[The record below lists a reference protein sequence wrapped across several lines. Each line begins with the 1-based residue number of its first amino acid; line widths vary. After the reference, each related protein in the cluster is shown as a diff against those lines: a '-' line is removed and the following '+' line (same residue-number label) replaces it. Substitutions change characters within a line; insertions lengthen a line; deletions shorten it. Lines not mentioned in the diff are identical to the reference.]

1 MAKLAKESLIGKK
14 FGHLT
19 ILEVTQLGG
28 SGRQKKVKAECTCGV
43 IKEYF
48 LGNLRKKNHTTS
60 CGCHRN
66 SIAGDAVRTHG
77 LSGRNHLYGVWTA
90 IKRRCY
96 NKKANDY
103 APYGGKGVSMCEE
116 WKNNYKTFYDWA
128 IANGWVKGMQI
139 DKDQRAREL
148 NMAALLYSPETC
160 MVVSCKQ
167 NQNSRSDNI
176 LVEYRGETKTLAEI
190 AEKYGV
196 KYHML
201 WSRYI
206 TLKWDLDR
214 AINTPARVVSSNK

>member
-1 MAKLAKESLIGKK
+1 MAKVQPESIIGEK
-14 FGHLT
+14 FGYLT
-19 ILEVTQLGG
+19 ILEYAGKGKNSLIRVI
-28 SGRQKKVKAECTCGV
+28 AECVCGS

-48 LGNLRKKNHTTS
+48 LGNLKRKNHTTS
-60 CGCHRN
+60 CGCHKKA
-66 SIAGDAVRTHG
+66 IAGDSVRTHG
-77 LSGRNHLYGVWTA
+77 LSGRNHLYGIWTA

-96 NKKANDY
+96 NKKAKDY
-103 APYGGKGVSMCEE
+103 PRYGGKGVRMCEE
-116 WKNNYKTFYDWA
+116 WKDDYKAFYIWA
-128 IANGWVKGMQI
+128 MANGWAKGMQV
-139 DKDQRAREL
+139 DKDQKAKEL
-148 NMAALLYSPETC
+148 KMPALLYSPETC
-160 MVVSCKQ
+160 TVVSCKE

-176 LVEYRGETKTLAEI
+176 VVEYKGETKTLSQI